1 MAKGPVIV
9 YGVFPELNFGSQ
21 PVRLT
26 SLQGLA
32 LAIKTHKPDA
42 VVLKAT
48 AQLMEIR
55 KALAVYQGPA
65 LYLLVDP
72 LDQLQHPQATLCA
85 TPEALV
91 AALQAQKINVWLRQE
106 SAKPLAPTFAA
117 TPAPPQPAFTTRF
130 TSITEELASPSTPS
144 RHSPTKRARFRKYE
158 LTPFKFAPFPT
169 PPGTEHDEP
178 WPALAAALVPK
189 LLFAGPRGRQRLEAM
204 LEQVQA
210 SEMAYRQGVV
220 AQDVAARWG
229 VATPTFKICLVNLR
243 KVLMPHGLTL
253 LGAGDTIR
261 LVKVPLNN
269 EP

>member
-9 YGVFPELNFGSQ
+9 YGVFPELSFGSQ

-32 LAIKTHKPDA
+32 LAVKTHKPVA
-42 VVLKAT
+42 VVLDAT
-48 AQLMEIR
+48 AQLTGVR
-55 KALAVYQGPA
+55 KALDAYRQDA
-65 LYLLVDP
+65 DLYVLTDP
-72 LDQLQHPQATLCA
+72 RDKIKHPLATMC
-85 TPEALV
+85 TSPEALV
-91 AALQAQKINVWLRQE
+91 VALKLKKVDVWLRQE

-144 RHSPTKRARFRKYE
+144 RHSPTTRTRFRKNE
-158 LTPFKFAPFPT
+158 PAPLAFAPFPA

-178 WPALAAALVPK
+178 WPALAAARVPK

-253 LGAGDTIR
+253 LGAGNTIR
-261 LVKVPLNN
+261 LVKAMPKK
-269 EP
+269 